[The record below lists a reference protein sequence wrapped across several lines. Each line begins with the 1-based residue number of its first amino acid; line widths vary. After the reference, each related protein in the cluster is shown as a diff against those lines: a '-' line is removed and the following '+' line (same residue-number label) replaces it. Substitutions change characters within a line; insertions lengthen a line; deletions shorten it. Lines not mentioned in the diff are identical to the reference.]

1 MFTPGCTEFPISM
14 KLNLDVNINSFGK
27 EILNKNT
34 DDTEIDLLSFFMSEM
49 IREIKTP

>member
-1 MFTPGCTEFPISM
+1 MFIPGCTEFPISM